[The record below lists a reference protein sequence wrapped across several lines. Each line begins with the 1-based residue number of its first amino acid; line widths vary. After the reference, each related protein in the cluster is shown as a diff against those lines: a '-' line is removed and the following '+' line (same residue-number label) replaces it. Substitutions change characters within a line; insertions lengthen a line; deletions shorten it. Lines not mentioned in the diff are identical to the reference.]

1 MFLRVTHIC
10 VTSMKKR
17 KGITNT
23 EFRIVLTATA
33 ERRYLSPGSKILIIF
48 HFVN

>member
-10 VTSMKKR
+10 GTSIKKS

-23 EFRIVLTATA
+23 EFRIVLTAIA
-33 ERRYLSPGSKILIIF
+33 ERRYLSSGSKILVIF